1 MESNELLEQV
11 SGVVDDIVAVLY
23 AHGIHQVHLGA
34 IMRLLGVPDQNAAK
48 YDHERLQ
55 VESELAESV
64 EVPAG
69 TTFH

>member
-34 IMRLLGVPDQNAAK
+34 IMRLLGVSDQNAAK